1 MWTIIMYII
10 IFSFKLCHWA
20 PAVFAIVIKTKYEK
34 RGMVGKMVPRTHVVT
49 FVPTQRRTLI
59 LFAVF
64 QEKKLT

>member
-49 FVPTQRRTLI
+49 FVPTQRRT
-59 LFAVF
+59 
-64 QEKKLT
+64 